1 MDVLTSSLHFVDCEI
16 SVRDIP
22 SPIFSNPSFNGK
34 ENTMN
39 DQQPTDRYDLT
50 LGEEGFAELL
60 RRVVDITLRPEQFS
74 NLLIHPGGT
83 AFGGTVILNFGPEY
97 GGARLDVTGVC
108 YVPGERSLVEP
119 EEPDEE
125 E

>member
-1 MDVLTSSLHFVDCEI
+1 
-16 SVRDIP
+16 
-22 SPIFSNPSFNGK
+22 
-34 ENTMN
+34 MN
-39 DQQPTDRYDLT
+39 DQQQTDRYELN

-60 RRVVDITLRPEQFS
+60 RRVVDITLRPKKYS

-83 AFGGTVILNFGPEY
+83 AFDGTVIINFGPEY

-119 EEPDEE
+119 EDLDEE